1 MKSKGFT
8 WTPILILSPV
18 LIVLV
23 LTYILLNWNPY
34 GILAIGVFLIEI
46 LFITL
51 IDRILTYLMKHKN
64 VWIIEIVFISVVIS
78 LKLYYHI
85 SLWDI
90 IFSIF

>member
-46 LFITL
+46 LFIT
-51 IDRILTYLMKHKN
+51 
-64 VWIIEIVFISVVIS
+64 IVR
-78 LKLYYHI
+78 
-85 SLWDI
+85 
-90 IFSIF
+90 

>member
-18 LIVLV
+18 LIVFV
-23 LTYILLNWNPY
+23 LAYILLNWNPY
-34 GILAIGVFLIEI
+34 GILAIAVFLIEI

-51 IDRILTYLMKHKN
+51 IDRILTYLMKLKN